1 MGYLQRIDIRGFK
14 SIREMSLEL
23 RSLNVLIGANGVGKS
38 NFIGAF
44 KFLNELI
51 NENLQAYVRRAG
63 GANTFLHFGRRY
75 TDELY
80 FYIELAQDAARQMTN
95 AYSCTLQPSVTDSF
109 VFIDEVAYFHDKSR
123 GFKKPMDIHLGS
135 GHTETLLTRE
145 ARHQPVV
152 RHVREA
158 VTSWRVYHF
167 HDTSESAGIKGTGEI
182 NDNVFLRPDGA
193 NLAAYLYWL
202 QAKQPTAYRNI
213 VDTIRLVAP
222 FFADFD
228 LKPDRLNEGKIRLE
242 WREVGSDT
250 YFDANALSDGTLRFM
265 CLATL
270 MLQPKSHL
278 PATILLDEPE
288 LGLHP
293 YAIGVLADLLTSTA
307 QETQLI
313 VSTQS
318 VTLVNQLD
326 YEHIVVADRQEQ
338 QSVFRHLDG
347 TELDYWL
354 SDYGLGELWEKNVIG
369 GRPR

>member
-1 MGYLQRIDIRGFK
+1 MGYLQRIDISGFK

-23 RSLNVLIGANGVGKS
+23 RPLNVLIGANGVGKS

-51 NENLQAYVRRAG
+51 NKNLQVYVALAG
-63 GANTFLHFGRRY
+63 GANTFLHFGRQH

-80 FYIELAQDAARQMTN
+80 FYIELAQDVDGLMTN
-95 AYSCTLQPSVTDSF
+95 AYSCTLQPSATDSF
-109 VFIDEVAYFHDKSR
+109 VFVDEVAYFHDRSR
-123 GFKKPMDIHLGS
+123 YKKPMDIPLGS
-135 GHTETLLTRE
+135 GHRESLLKQE
-145 ARHQPVV
+145 ARHQGIV
-152 RHVREA
+152 RHVHEA

-167 HDTSESAGIKGTGEI
+167 HDTSERARIKGTGEI

-202 QAKQPTAYRNI
+202 QTKQPAAYRNI

-228 LKPDRLNEGKIRLE
+228 LKPDRRDESKIRLE

-270 MLQPKSHL
+270 MLQPKSRL

-293 YAIGVLADLLTSTA
+293 YAIGVLADLLTGTA
-307 QETQLI
+307 RETQLI

-347 TELDYWL
+347 AELEHWL
-354 SDYGLGELWEKNVIG
+354 ADYGLGDLWEKNVIG